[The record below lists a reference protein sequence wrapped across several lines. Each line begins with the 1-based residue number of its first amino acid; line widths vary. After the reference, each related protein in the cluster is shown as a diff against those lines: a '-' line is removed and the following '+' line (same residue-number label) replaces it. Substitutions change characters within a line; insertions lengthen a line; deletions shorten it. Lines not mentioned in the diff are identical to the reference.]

1 MMTDWS
7 VGVEI
12 RNYRITRRT
21 DPRHLADLLVSM
33 LCVLMIAGALVGH
46 LWIRNRIL
54 NMGYAIQ
61 QMKETDAELT
71 RIQNSLILEEETL
84 KCPERIDFIARN
96 ELAMEPLGP
105 YQRITLRFH
114 ETGSDRPTSLALAD
128 TGTASA
134 QQPRRPSAIIY

>member
-7 VGVEI
+7 VGIEI

-33 LCVLMIAGALVGH
+33 LCVLLIAGALVGH
-46 LWIRNRIL
+46 LWIRNRIM

-61 QMKETDAELT
+61 QMRETEEELT
-71 RIQNSLILEEETL
+71 RILNSLILEEETL

-105 YQRITLRFH
+105 YQRITLRFR

-128 TGTASA
+128 TGTAGT
-134 QQPRRPSAIIY
+134 QPRRPSAIIY